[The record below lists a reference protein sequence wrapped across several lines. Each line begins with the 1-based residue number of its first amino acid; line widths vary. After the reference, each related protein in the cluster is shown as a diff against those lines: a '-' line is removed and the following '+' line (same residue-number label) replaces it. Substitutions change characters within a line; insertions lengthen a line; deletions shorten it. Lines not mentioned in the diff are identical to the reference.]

1 MINSSLESP
10 RLVSQFELSSA
21 SNIIIYHGQPLVLNN
36 LVTLDIENKK
46 FESAKSDSGKCYSDG
61 SSACTV
67 VIYIMGD
74 VPVYPNAV
82 YQTTHQSWTLTNL
95 EFVYFGLFGSN
106 IDVEL
111 SRSIML
117 IASLFY

>member
-10 RLVSQFELSSA
+10 RLVRQFALSSV
-21 SNIIIYHGQPLVLNN
+21 SDIIIYHGQTLVLNN

-67 VIYIMGD
+67 VVYIMGD
-74 VPVYPNAV
+74 VPVDPKAV
-82 YQTTHQSWTLTNL
+82 YQTTHPSWTLPNL
-95 EFVYFGLFGSN
+95 EFVDFGLFWSN

-111 SRSIML
+111 S
-117 IASLFY
+117 